1 MLLEQEPAKYALEIE
16 RTNVANFFD
25 RLTYHSNP
33 TESGDSFANSAQ
45 VVKVQWSSI
54 FFAEA
59 LNQYDAFR

>member
-45 VVKVQWSSI
+45 VVKVQ
-54 FFAEA
+54 
-59 LNQYDAFR
+59 